1 MTTRTALLS
10 SVVLL
15 PILAVVARAQNAF
28 TPPVD
33 TRPTTRFSLDFAAL
47 WAEVPDRAKTRE
59 AQSQELDL
67 VVQAAEGPLDQ
78 AAAHL
83 ALANW
88 LLAIPTARPATKW
101 ILGMA
106 TDTDLKQMA
115 DSASTAQHHLQEARL
130 LLKRVPTTAPAPA
143 SQAAGYPGPAASRPP
158 AVADGATPAV
168 PGAAGNTGDRLR
180 RKLEAAADHLEPF
193 QVMLATANVA
203 RDANALKAACRQ
215 AARGL
220 ASVREAANDE
230 LAACALMWQ
239 AFAWNLAGREG
250 RSTVSLPESTVKP
263 ENPDY
268 DFICRLFRCLILV
281 DNRQYPIGL
290 AMTIRIRS
298 NCSEWFP
305 RETKEQIQARERLAA
320 LVQCHIGQLWM
331 TKLRET
337 NFPANADRLEVQL
350 VQVQS
355 TVFGE
360 VKPPIEI
367 YALPQA
373 VPILVEPPKVSPKA
387 AATQTAPSPSTKP

>member
-1 MTTRTALLS
+1 MKTRTALLS
-10 SVVLL
+10 GFVLW
-15 PILAVVARAQNAF
+15 PTLAVVARAQLAS

-33 TRPTTRFSLDFAAL
+33 TRPTTRFSLDIPAQ
-47 WAEVPDRAKTRE
+47 WAEAPDRAKTRA
-59 AQSQELDL
+59 AQGQELDL

-88 LLAIPTARPATKW
+88 LLAVPTARPATKW

-106 TDTDLKQMA
+106 TDPDLKLIA
-115 DSASTAQHHLQEARL
+115 DSAVAAKDHLREARV
-130 LLKRVPTTAPAPA
+130 LLKRAPASTSAPA
-143 SQAAGYPGPAASRPP
+143 SQPAGHG
-158 AVADGATPAV
+158 TPAV
-168 PGAAGNTGDRLR
+168 PGAAGDAGDRLR
-180 RKLEAAADHLEPF
+180 RKLAAAADLLEPF
-193 QVMLATANVA
+193 QVMLATANLA
-203 RDANALKAACRQ
+203 GDAKALKAACRQ

-220 ASVREAANDE
+220 ASVREAANDQ

-250 RSTVSLPESTVKP
+250 RSTVSLPDSMVKP

-268 DFICRLFRCLILV
+268 DFICRLLRCLILV
-281 DNRQYPIGL
+281 DNGHYPVGL
-290 AMTIRIRS
+290 VMTMRIRS
-298 NCSEWFP
+298 DCSDWFP
-305 RETKEQIQARERLAA
+305 REPKEQIQARERLAA

-331 TKLRET
+331 AKLRAA
-337 NFPANADRLEVQL
+337 NSPANADRLEVQL

-360 VKPPIEI
+360 VKPPVEI
-367 YALPQA
+367 YTLPQA

-387 AATQTAPSPSTKP
+387 AATQTAPSPSTKPKAGTSAE